1 MNISITARHG
11 TLREDLRERVEER
24 IQRLLRLYQKVTKI
38 EVVFDHERAETK
50 VEVIV
55 HADHR
60 HLFVVTENHRDPKV
74 AADQALKV
82 AEERLRRYKTKLRDW
97 QHGQI

>member
-1 MNISITARHG
+1 MNILITARHG
-11 TLREDLRERVEER
+11 TLREDLRTRVEER

-38 EVVFDHERAETK
+38 EVVFDHERADTK

-55 HADHR
+55 HADHK
-60 HLFVVTENHRDPKV
+60 HLFVVSERHPDPKV
-74 AADQALKV
+74 AADQAVKV

-97 QHGQI
+97 QHGQL